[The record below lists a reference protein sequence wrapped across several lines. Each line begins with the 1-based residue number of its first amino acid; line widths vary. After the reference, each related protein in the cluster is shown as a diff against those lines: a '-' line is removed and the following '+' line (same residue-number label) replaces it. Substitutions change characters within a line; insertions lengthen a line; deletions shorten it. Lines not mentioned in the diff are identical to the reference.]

1 MTTTVSLTSAEVVAI
16 VNKNDDL
23 KAAVVTK
30 YLAENAPVLEITDI
44 VADVATEQA
53 ATE

>member
-23 KAAVVTK
+23 KAAVVAK
-30 YLAENAPVLEITDI
+30 YLADNAPTLEITDI
-44 VADVATEQA
+44 AAEVVGEQVAAE
-53 ATE
+53 